1 MNHDNCF
8 YCTDEYKDYM
18 KEVAILPHSRVY
30 LNNEQEYPGRC
41 YVVLDIHKTELFQLD
56 DDKLAGYMKDVA
68 KVAQAIQQVF
78 SPDKINYAV
87 YGDIDSH
94 IHFHLVPKTRAGKM
108 WGWPFELT
116 GEEGK
121 KKFLTEEQYQ
131 SIIDKL
137 KAHL

>member
-1 MNHDNCF
+1 
-8 YCTDEYKDYM
+8 
-18 KEVAILPHSRVY
+18 
-30 LNNEQEYPGRC
+30 
-41 YVVLDIHKTELFQLD
+41 
-56 DDKLAGYMKDVA
+56 
-68 KVAQAIQQVF
+68 
-78 SPDKINYAV
+78 
-87 YGDIDSH
+87 
-94 IHFHLVPKTRAGKM
+94 M